1 MRQLRI
7 GRRAGFGIAVVACA
21 VALSTPVALAH
32 HAAPKATP
40 TANIVAGYTVF
51 NKYFCVDCHTLKA
64 GGPAAYGQLG
74 VNMNKVK
81 GPLPVLVA
89 AVTDGLPAAL
99 PLYPTQMVGFKNV
112 LTAQQIQ
119 DVAAFVLSIRGR
131 TKRASSAPTH
141 RRSKGGTLLEGIN
154 GGPAMAGPPFFW
166 CSARF

>member
-40 TANIVAGYTVF
+40 TANIVDGYTVF

-64 GGPAAYGQLG
+64 GGPAAYGALG

-119 DVAAFVLSIRGR
+119 DVAAFVLKYQG
-131 TKRASSAPTH
+131 TYKACVECANAPT
-141 RRSKGGTLLEGIN
+141 
-154 GGPAMAGPPFFW
+154 F
-166 CSARF
+166 